1 MNENEFIL
9 LTDEE
14 GNEVEC
20 ELLDRI
26 LFEGASY
33 AVLLPID
40 EDSSEPE
47 ALILREDG
55 EGELTGFDDGELLD
69 KVFKL
74 FLEKNG
80 LDK

>member
-1 MNENEFIL
+1 MNESEFIL

-47 ALILREDG
+47 APILREDE
-55 EGELTGFDDGELLD
+55 EGELSGFDDGELLD
-69 KVFKL
+69 KVFRL

>member
-1 MNENEFIL
+1 MNESEFIL

-14 GNEVEC
+14 GNDVEC

-47 ALILREDG
+47 ALILREDE
-55 EGELTGFDDGELLD
+55 EGELSGFDDGELLD
-69 KVFKL
+69 KVFRL